1 MLKIVAVVVNMVVN
15 HPLTIQWCLGWVCR
29 PIRSSLV
36 PELSVNQ
43 RQRGKSHF
51 VPLIP
56 SVPPIIFLFSRAH
69 PLSYPFHNKLCGR
82 KWPCNFEV
90 QAKNCTLTGC
100 CQVYF
105 CFVIGCWILDLSL
118 ITIQIGFVPSPTLR
132 VIESVLQCFLICL
145 CMLFR
150 VLLWPGG
157 EDRWGGWAN
166 FLWRRGCYSERTE
179 TIAECQDLKIQSP
192 QRCKGSVT
200 ARASIRVCSASLYI
214 WCIFILNS
222 FCITTSRVYFEHM
235 YNCII
240 FIILPPGSLW
250 IPED

>member
-1 MLKIVAVVVNMVVN
+1 MMPWMSLSTNQEQPGSWI
-15 HPLTIQWCLGWVCR
+15 VCR
-29 PIRSSLV
+29 SEAERQKSLCAPHSLSSTYYFPLFQSTSTFI
-36 PELSVNQ
+36 SV
-43 RQRGKSHF
+43 
-51 VPLIP
+51 
-56 SVPPIIFLFSRAH
+56 
-69 PLSYPFHNKLCGR
+69 HNKLCGR
-82 KWPCNFEV
+82 KWPCNWSASPKLHPDWLLSRLF
-90 QAKNCTLTGC
+90 LLRDRL
-100 CQVYF
+100 
-105 CFVIGCWILDLSL
+105 LDLSSKGLSSLLTYIL

-166 FLWRRGCYSERTE
+166 LLWRRGCYSERTE